1 MQNRLD
7 IPDFLQAACGRALCM
22 YSNVEWGDLVRQG
35 KYHDEHFAD
44 ELVEACAELV
54 REWKPTPAPSWVTAI
69 PSRRRPDLVLS
80 FAKRLAKALRLQFR
94 DVLERT
100 EDSPQQK
107 DLEND
112 YLQAKNAFKSLGAGT
127 ALPADPLLLVDDI
140 VDSRWSMTAAAYKLR
155 FNGSGRVFPLALS
168 LLYGTD
174 A

>member
-1 MQNRLD
+1 MQDRLE
-7 IPDFLQAACGRALCM
+7 ISERLQAAPGRALCM
-22 YSNVEWGDLVRQG
+22 YSNVQWGDLVRQG

-54 REWKPTPAPSWVTAI
+54 REWKPIPTPTWITAI
-69 PSRRRPDLVLS
+69 PSRRRPDLVPS
-80 FAKRLAKALRLQFR
+80 VAMRLAKALRLPFR

-112 YLQAKNAFKSLGAGT
+112 YLQAKNAFQSVKASA
-127 ALPADPLLLVDDI
+127 ALSDDPLLLVDDI
-140 VDSRWSMTAAAYKLR
+140 VDSRWTITVAAYKLR
-155 FNGSGRVFPLALS
+155 FNGSGRVHPLALS
-168 LLYGTD
+168 LLYAPD